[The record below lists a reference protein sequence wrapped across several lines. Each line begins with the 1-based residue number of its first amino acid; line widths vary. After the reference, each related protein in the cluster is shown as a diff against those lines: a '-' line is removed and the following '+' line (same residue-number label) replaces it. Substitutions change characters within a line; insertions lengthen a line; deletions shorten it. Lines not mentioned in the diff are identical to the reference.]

1 MENIFAAC
9 VQVLLVL
16 EESLGWEIP
25 FVAFL
30 QYSPYF
36 RFLPPQP
43 KIKCKQGRGD
53 GSHSS
58 KRYGIPLV
66 Q

>member
-25 FVAFL
+25 FVVFL
-30 QYSPYF
+30 QYFPYF
-36 RFLPPQP
+36 RFLPPTA
-43 KIKCKQGRGD
+43 
-53 GSHSS
+53 
-58 KRYGIPLV
+58 
-66 Q
+66 